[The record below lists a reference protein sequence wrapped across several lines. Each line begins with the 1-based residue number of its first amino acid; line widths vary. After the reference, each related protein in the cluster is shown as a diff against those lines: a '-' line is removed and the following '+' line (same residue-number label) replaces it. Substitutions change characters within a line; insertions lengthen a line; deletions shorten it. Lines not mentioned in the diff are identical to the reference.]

1 MRFGDVDCRAETIN
15 ELSGVAGYGIMPSV
29 CIAVMPRIPPMLPPR
44 IVLPFGLMLFCL
56 AAPVLPAAESLSVR
70 IDALVEADQVGPVAA
85 IAGDAE
91 FLRRVILDLHGLIPT
106 SAEVRTF
113 LNDAAPNKREILVD
127 RLLSSPRYAVH
138 MANVFDVMLME
149 RRPDKHVPTPEWQ
162 KYLQAAFQ
170 NNVPF
175 DQLAR
180 EILSADGVEP
190 QLRPAAKFFLDRDA
204 EPNIMAR
211 DVGRI
216 FFGMDLQCAQ
226 CHDHPLVDH
235 YLQTDYYGLYAFVN
249 RTVVFADEAAK
260 KSFLG
265 EKSDGEASY
274 KSVFTQDAGHI
285 RPQLPG
291 ENEIDEP
298 RFRQGEDYVA
308 APLPGVRPVP
318 RYSRRAKL
326 AELATN
332 GANRQFNLNI
342 ANRLWG
348 HMLGRG
354 LVHPVD
360 LHHPL
365 NPPTHPTVLDLITNE
380 FVAMK
385 FDMRGL
391 LREIALT
398 RTYQRSIEPPTELA
412 PQLAVAAGQIP
423 GLTTEYASLK
433 LVSDESRKLVETA
446 QTDFKAAR
454 ATLAAAEAAWR
465 AAETAVTTA
474 KKPVDELL
482 AAIAK
487 LQNDATTKQA
497 AVTVLAEAVGKSTE
511 AGKLLPNDKDVAGAL
526 ATLTAKQTQLAGE
539 VAAVQKSIEE
549 KTAAM
554 PPIQA
559 KLVEAYAPADVAYA
573 AYLEARK
580 PVDASKLNLITI
592 WNRHKAETLA
602 AAICKKRLEVDE
614 VHVGFQA
621 TLESVAK
628 AKAEIDL
635 RKTELAAAVNAAQQQ
650 QLDVTNKVNAV
661 AEVEKNVVETRK
673 LLDEAKALLVEKQTV
688 VQAVTDAFVKTEFA
702 LQKLP
707 GDAELTSAV
716 QKLKERLEPLVKEA
730 TVLEQTMTGRT
741 LLMAEAETKL
751 TAAKLAMSN
760 ASTELTNRQQLVG
773 EKTAVVSRTAEALRD
788 AESSVVAG
796 REKLVD
802 QWTVAAGVRTL
813 KQLSPEQLAWALMQS
828 TGVLDPQRPAA
839 DAEIEK
845 TVPKASVSNDAAL
858 AKSREMRVEQQ
869 LNEAM
874 RGNVTPFVNLYAASA
889 GQPQDDFFATPDQ
902 ALFVANGGIVI
913 GWAAGGTLAQRLAP
927 ITEAKPFAEELYLS
941 TLTRF
946 PSEIEVNEAAQY
958 LASRPAERPQAIRE
972 LIWSLVTSAEFRF
985 NH

>member
-1 MRFGDVDCRAETIN
+1 
-15 ELSGVAGYGIMPSV
+15 
-29 CIAVMPRIPPMLPPR
+29 MLPPR
-44 IVLPFGLMLFCL
+44 FVLPIGLMLFCL
-56 AAPVLPAAESLSVR
+56 AASVLPAAESLSLR
-70 IDALVEADQVGPVAA
+70 IDSLVEADQVGPVAA
-85 IAGDAE
+85 IANDAE
-91 FLRRVILDLHGLIPT
+91 FLRRVTLDLHGIVPT
-106 SAEVRTF
+106 SAEARAF
-113 LNDAAPNKREILVD
+113 LADASLNKREILVD

-170 NNVPF
+170 KNVPY

-180 EILSADGVEP
+180 EVLSADGVDP
-190 QLRPAAKFFLDRDA
+190 NLRPAAKFFLDRDA

-249 RTVVFADEAAK
+249 RTVVFADDAAK

-318 RYSRRAKL
+318 KYSRRAKL

-348 HMLGRG
+348 HMMGRG

-365 NPPTHPTVLDLITNE
+365 NPPTHPAVLDLITNE

-385 FDMRGL
+385 YDMRGL
-391 LREIALT
+391 LRELALT
-398 RTYQRSIEPPTELA
+398 RAYQRSIEPPTELA
-412 PQLAVAAGQIP
+412 PQLVAAAGQIP

-433 LVSDESRKLVETA
+433 GVSDESRKLVETA
-446 QTDFKAAR
+446 QTDFKTAR
-454 ATLAAAEAAWR
+454 AALAAAEAAWR

-474 KKPVDELL
+474 KKPVDDLL
-482 AAIAK
+482 VAIAK
-487 LQNDATTKQA
+487 LQKDATAKQA
-497 AVTVLAEAVGKSTE
+497 AVTALAEAVGKSTE
-511 AGKLLPNDKDVAGAL
+511 AGKLLPNDKDVAGAV

-539 VAAVQKSIEE
+539 VAAVQKAIEE

-559 KLVEAYAPADVAYA
+559 KLVEAYAPADAAYA
-573 AYLEARK
+573 AYVEARK
-580 PVDASKLNLITI
+580 PVDASKANLITV

-602 AAICKKRLEVDE
+602 AAIRKKRLEADE
-614 VHVGFQA
+614 VHVAFQA
-621 TLESVAK
+621 TLENIAK
-628 AKAEIDL
+628 TKAEIEL
-635 RKTELAAAVNAAQQQ
+635 RKSELAAAFSAAQQQ
-650 QLDVTNKVNAV
+650 QADVTNKVNAV
-661 AEVEKNVVETRK
+661 SEVEKVVVETRK
-673 LLDEAKALLVEKQTV
+673 LLDESKAMLVEKQSV
-688 VQAVTDAFVKTEFA
+688 VQAVTDAFAKTEFA

-730 TVLEQTMTGRT
+730 TVLEQTMAVRT
-741 LLMAEAETKL
+741 NAMTEVESKL
-751 TAAKLAMSN
+751 SAAKLAMST

-773 EKTAVVSRTAEALRD
+773 EKTAILNGTTDVLRD
-788 AESSVVAG
+788 TESAVVAG

-802 QWTVAAGVRTL
+802 QWTVAAGVRSL
-813 KQLSPEQLAWALMQS
+813 KQLSPEQLAWGLMQS

-845 TVPKASVSNDAAL
+845 TIPKASVANDAASSK
-858 AKSREMRVEQQ
+858 AREIRVEQQ

-913 GWAAGGTLAQRLAP
+913 GWAGGGTLSQRLAP
-927 ITEAKPFAEELYLS
+927 LTDAKLFADELYLS
-941 TLTRF
+941 TLTRY
-946 PSEIEVNEAAQY
+946 PSETEVNEAAQY

>member
-1 MRFGDVDCRAETIN
+1 
-15 ELSGVAGYGIMPSV
+15 
-29 CIAVMPRIPPMLPPR
+29 MLPPR
-44 IVLPFGLMLFCL
+44 IVQPFGLMLFFL
-56 AAPVLPAAESLSVR
+56 AASVLPAAESLSVR
-70 IDALVEADQVGPVAA
+70 IDSLVDADQVGPVAA
-85 IAGDAE
+85 VAGDAE
-91 FLRRVILDLHGLIPT
+91 FLRRVTLDLHGIIPT
-106 SAEVRTF
+106 AAEARTF
-113 LNDAAPNKREILVD
+113 LNDATPNKREILVD

-149 RRPDKHVPTPEWQ
+149 RRPDKHVPTAEWQ

-170 NNVPF
+170 TNVPY
-175 DQLAR
+175 DRLAR
-180 EILSADGVEP
+180 EILSADGVDP
-190 QLRPAAKFFLDRDA
+190 NLRPAAKFFLDRDA

-211 DVGRI
+211 DVGRV

-249 RTVVFADEAAK
+249 RTVVFTDEAAK

-291 ENEIDEP
+291 DNEIDEP
-298 RFRQGEDYVA
+298 RFHQGEDYIA

-318 RYSRRAKL
+318 KYSRRAKL

-332 GANRQFNLNI
+332 GTNRQFNLNI

-348 HMLGRG
+348 HMMGRG
-354 LVHPVD
+354 LVHPID

-365 NPPTHPTVLDLITNE
+365 NPPTHPAVLDLITSE

-385 FDMRGL
+385 YDIRWL
-391 LREIALT
+391 LRELALT
-398 RTYQRSIEPPTELA
+398 RAYQRSIEPPTELA
-412 PQLAVAAGQIP
+412 PQLAAAAGQIP
-423 GLTTEYASLK
+423 GLTSEYASLK
-433 LVSDESRKLVETA
+433 GVADESQKLVETA
-446 QTDFKAAR
+446 QTEFKSAR
-454 ATLAAAEAAWR
+454 ATLATAEAAWR

-474 KKPVDELL
+474 KKPVDDLL
-482 AAIAK
+482 LAIAK
-487 LQNDATTKQA
+487 LQKDAAAKQA
-497 AVTVLAEAVGKSTE
+497 AVTALAEAVAKSSE
-511 AGKLLPNDKDVAGAL
+511 AVKLLPNDKEVAGAV

-539 VAAVQKSIEE
+539 LAGVQKSIADQ
-549 KTAAM
+549 TAAM

-559 KLVEAYAPADVAYA
+559 KLVEAYVPADAAYA

-580 PVDASKLNLITI
+580 PVDAAKSNLITV
-592 WNRHKAETLA
+592 WNRHKTEALA
-602 AAICKKRLEVDE
+602 AALRKKRLVAVEA
-614 VHVGFQA
+614 HVGFQE
-621 TLESVAK
+621 TLQKIAK
-628 AKAEIDL
+628 TKAEIEQQ
-635 RKTELAAAVNAAQQQ
+635 KTELAAAVNSVQQQ
-650 QLDVTNKVNAV
+650 QVEVTSKVNAV
-661 AEVEKNVVETRK
+661 ADVEKAVVEARK
-673 LLDEAKALLVEKQTV
+673 LLDDSKAIRVEKQSV
-688 VQAVTDAFVKTEFA
+688 VQAVTDAFAKTEFA

-730 TVLEQTMTGRT
+730 SVLEQTVAGRNSA
-741 LLMAEAETKL
+741 MADVESKSS
-751 TAAKLAMSN
+751 AAKQAM
-760 ASTELTNRQQLVG
+760 AAAATELTNRQQLAG
-773 EKTAVVSRTAEALRD
+773 EKTTVLDRTTNALRD
-788 AESSVVAG
+788 AESAVASG
-796 REKLVD
+796 RETLVD
-802 QWTVAAGVRTL
+802 QWTIAAGVRSL
-813 KQLSPEQLAWALMQS
+813 KQLSPEQLAWALLQS
-828 TGVLDPQRPAA
+828 TGVLDPQRTAA

-845 TVPKASVSNDAAL
+845 TVPKASVAADPVL
-858 AKSREMRVEQQ
+858 AKSRDVRVEQQ

-874 RGNVTPFVNLYAASA
+874 RGNVTPFVSLYAASA

-902 ALFVANGGIVI
+902 ALFVANGGTVV
-913 GWAAGGTLAQRLAP
+913 GWAAGGTLAQRLATL
-927 ITEAKPFAEELYLS
+927 TEAKPFAEELYLS
-941 TLTRF
+941 TLTRY

>member
-1 MRFGDVDCRAETIN
+1 
-15 ELSGVAGYGIMPSV
+15 
-29 CIAVMPRIPPMLPPR
+29 MLPPR
-44 IVLPFGLMLFCL
+44 FVLPFGLMLFCL
-56 AAPVLPAAESLSVR
+56 AASVLPAAESLSAR
-70 IDALVEADQVGPVAA
+70 IDSLVEADQVGPVAA
-85 IAGDAE
+85 VAGDAE
-91 FLRRVILDLHGLIPT
+91 FLRRVTLDLHGLIP
-106 SAEVRTF
+106 SSNEARAF
-113 LNDAAPNKREILVD
+113 LDDASPNKREILVD

-149 RRPDKHVPTPEWQ
+149 RRPDKHVTTPEWQ

-180 EILSADGVEP
+180 EILSADGVDTN
-190 QLRPAAKFFLDRDA
+190 LRPAAKFFLDRDA
-204 EPNIMAR
+204 EPNTMAR

-249 RTVVFADEAAK
+249 RTIVFADEAAK

-308 APLPGVRPVP
+308 ATLPGVRPVP
-318 RYSRRAKL
+318 KYSRRAKL
-326 AELATN
+326 AELSTN

-348 HMLGRG
+348 HMMGRG

-365 NPPTHPTVLDLITNE
+365 NPPTHPAVFDLITNE
-380 FVAMK
+380 LVAMK
-385 FDMRGL
+385 YDIRGF
-391 LREIALT
+391 LRELALT
-398 RTYQRSIEPPTELA
+398 RTYQRSIEPPTEVA
-412 PQLAVAAGQIP
+412 PQLAAAVGQVP

-433 LVSDESRKLVETA
+433 AVSDESRKLVETA
-446 QTDFKAAR
+446 QTEFKAAR

-465 AAETAVTTA
+465 AAETAVTAA
-474 KKPVDELL
+474 KKPVDDLL
-482 AAIAK
+482 VAIAK
-487 LQNDATTKQA
+487 LQKDATAKQA
-497 AVTVLAEAVGKSTE
+497 AVTALAEAVGKSTE
-511 AGKLLPNDKDVAGAL
+511 AGKLLPNDKDVAGAV

-539 VAAVQKSIEE
+539 VAAVQKAIEE
-549 KTAAM
+549 KTATM

-559 KLVEAYAPADVAYA
+559 KLVEAYAPADAAYA
-573 AYLEARK
+573 AYVEARK
-580 PVDASKLNLITI
+580 PVDASKLNLITV
-592 WNRHKAETLA
+592 WNRHKSETLA
-602 AAICKKRLEVDE
+602 AAIRKKRLEADE
-614 VHVGFQA
+614 VHVAFQA
-621 TLESVAK
+621 TLENISK
-628 AKAEIDL
+628 TKLEIDQ
-635 RKTELAAAVNAAQQQ
+635 RKSELAAAASAAQQQ

-661 AEVEKNVVETRK
+661 AEVEKVVVETRK
-673 LLDEAKALLVEKQTV
+673 LLDESKAMLAEKQSV
-688 VQAVTDAFVKTEFA
+688 VQAVTDAFAKTEFA

-707 GDAELTSAV
+707 GDVELTSAV
-716 QKLKERLEPLVKEA
+716 QKLKERLEPLVKEVS
-730 TVLEQTMTGRT
+730 VLEQTMTGRT
-741 LLMAEAETKL
+741 SAMTDVESKL
-751 TAAKLAMSN
+751 SAAKLAMST
-760 ASTELTNRQQLVG
+760 ASTELANRQLMVS
-773 EKTAVVSRTAEALRD
+773 EKTTVLNRSAEALRD

-796 REKLVD
+796 REKLVE
-802 QWTVAAGVRTL
+802 QWTVAGGVRSL
-813 KQLSPEQLAWALMQS
+813 KQLSPEQLSWALMQS

-845 TVPKASVSNDAAL
+845 TIPKASVANDATL
-858 AKSREMRVEQQ
+858 AKSREIRVEQQ

-874 RGNVTPFVNLYAASA
+874 RGNVTPFINLYAASA

-902 ALFVANGGIVI
+902 ALFVANGGTVI
-913 GWAAGGTLAQRLAP
+913 GWAAGGTLSQRLASL
-927 ITEAKPFAEELYLS
+927 TEAKPFADELYLS
-941 TLTRF
+941 TLTRY

>member
-1 MRFGDVDCRAETIN
+1 
-15 ELSGVAGYGIMPSV
+15 
-29 CIAVMPRIPPMLPPR
+29 MLPPR
-44 IVLPFGLMLFCL
+44 FVLPFGLMLFCL
-56 AAPVLPAAESLSVR
+56 AASVLPAAESLSAR
-70 IDALVEADQVGPVAA
+70 IDSLVEADQVGPVAA
-85 IAGDAE
+85 VAGDAE
-91 FLRRVILDLHGLIPT
+91 FLRRVTLDLHGLIP
-106 SAEVRTF
+106 SSNEARAF
-113 LNDAAPNKREILVD
+113 LDDASPNKREILVD

-149 RRPDKHVPTPEWQ
+149 RRPDKHVTTPEWQ

-180 EILSADGVEP
+180 EILSADGVDTN
-190 QLRPAAKFFLDRDA
+190 LRPAAKFFLDRDA
-204 EPNIMAR
+204 EPNTMAR

-249 RTVVFADEAAK
+249 RTIVFADEAAK

-308 APLPGVRPVP
+308 ATLPGVRPVP
-318 RYSRRAKL
+318 KYSRRAKL
-326 AELATN
+326 AELSTN

-348 HMLGRG
+348 HMMGRG

-365 NPPTHPTVLDLITNE
+365 NPPTHPAVFDLITNE
-380 FVAMK
+380 LVAMK
-385 FDMRGL
+385 YDIRGF
-391 LREIALT
+391 LRELALT
-398 RTYQRSIEPPTELA
+398 RTYQRSIEPPTEVA
-412 PQLAVAAGQIP
+412 PQLAAAVGQVP

-433 LVSDESRKLVETA
+433 AVSDESRKLVETA
-446 QTDFKAAR
+446 QTEFKAAR

-465 AAETAVTTA
+465 AAETAVTAA
-474 KKPVDELL
+474 KKPVDDLL
-482 AAIAK
+482 VAIAK
-487 LQNDATTKQA
+487 LQKDATAKQA
-497 AVTVLAEAVGKSTE
+497 AVTALAEAVGKSTE
-511 AGKLLPNDKDVAGAL
+511 AGKLLPNDKDVAGAV
-526 ATLTAKQTQLAGE
+526 ATLTAKQIQLAGE

-559 KLVEAYAPADVAYA
+559 KLVEAYAPADAAYA
-573 AYLEARK
+573 AYVEARK
-580 PVDASKLNLITI
+580 PVDASKANLITV
-592 WNRHKAETLA
+592 WNRHKSETMA
-602 AAICKKRLEVDE
+602 AAIRKKRLEADE
-614 VHVGFQA
+614 VHVAFQA
-621 TLESVAK
+621 TMDNVSK
-628 AKAEIDL
+628 TKAEIDL
-635 RKTELAAAVNAAQQQ
+635 RKSELAAAVNSVEQQ
-650 QLDVTNKVNAV
+650 QLAVTSKVNAV
-661 AEVEKNVVETRK
+661 AEVEKVVLETRK
-673 LLDEAKALLVEKQTV
+673 LLDESKAMLAEKQSV
-688 VQAVTDAFVKTEFA
+688 VQAVTDAFAKTEFA

-707 GDAELTSAV
+707 GDAELSSAV

-730 TVLEQTMTGRT
+730 TVLEQTMAGRVT
-741 LLMAEAETKL
+741 AMSDVESKL
-751 TAAKLAMSN
+751 SAAKLAMST
-760 ASTELTNRQQLVG
+760 ASTDLTNRQQVVG
-773 EKTAVVSRTAEALRD
+773 EKTAVLNRATDVLRD
-788 AESSVVAG
+788 TESAVVAD

-802 QWTVAAGVRTL
+802 QWTVDAGVRSL
-813 KQLSPEQLAWALMQS
+813 KQLSPEQLSWALMQS

-839 DAEIEK
+839 DTEIEK
-845 TVPKASVSNDAAL
+845 TIPKASVANDAAL
-858 AKSREMRVEQQ
+858 AKSREIRVEQQ

-902 ALFVANGGIVI
+902 ALFVANSGTVI
-913 GWAAGGTLAQRLAP
+913 GWAAGGTLSQRLV
-927 ITEAKPFAEELYLS
+927 TLTDSKSFADELYLS
-941 TLTRF
+941 TLTRY
-946 PSEIEVNEAAQY
+946 PTEIEVNEAAQY

>member
-1 MRFGDVDCRAETIN
+1 
-15 ELSGVAGYGIMPSV
+15 
-29 CIAVMPRIPPMLPPR
+29 MLPPR
-44 IVLPFGLMLFCL
+44 FVLPIGLMLFCL
-56 AAPVLPAAESLSVR
+56 AASVLPAAESLSLR
-70 IDALVEADQVGPVAA
+70 IDSLVEADQVGPVAA
-85 IAGDAE
+85 IANDAE
-91 FLRRVILDLHGLIPT
+91 FLRRVTLDLHGIVPT
-106 SAEVRTF
+106 SAEARAF
-113 LNDAAPNKREILVD
+113 LADAAPNKREILVD

-170 NNVPF
+170 KNVPY

-180 EILSADGVEP
+180 EVLSADGVDP
-190 QLRPAAKFFLDRDA
+190 NLRPAAKFFLDRDA

-249 RTVVFADEAAK
+249 RTVVFADEVAK

-318 RYSRRAKL
+318 KYSRRAKL

-348 HMLGRG
+348 HMMGRG

-365 NPPTHPTVLDLITNE
+365 NPPSHPAVLDLITNE

-385 FDMRGL
+385 YDMRGL
-391 LREIALT
+391 LRELALT
-398 RTYQRSIEPPTELA
+398 RAYQRSIEPPIDLA
-412 PQLAVAAGQIP
+412 PQLVAAAGQIS

-433 LVSDESRKLVETA
+433 GVSDESRKLVETA
-446 QTDFKAAR
+446 QTDFKTAR
-454 ATLAAAEAAWR
+454 AALAAAEAAWR

-474 KKPVDELL
+474 KKPVDDLL
-482 AAIAK
+482 VAIAK
-487 LQNDATTKQA
+487 LQKDATAKQA
-497 AVTVLAEAVGKSTE
+497 AVTALAEAVGKSTE
-511 AGKLLPNDKDVAGAL
+511 AGKLLPNDKDVAGAV

-539 VAAVQKSIEE
+539 VAAVQKTIEE

-559 KLVEAYAPADVAYA
+559 KLVEAYAPADAAYA
-573 AYLEARK
+573 AYVEARK
-580 PVDASKLNLITI
+580 PVDASKANLITV

-602 AAICKKRLEVDE
+602 AAIRKKRLEADE
-614 VHVGFQA
+614 VHVAFQA
-621 TLESVAK
+621 TLENIAK
-628 AKAEIDL
+628 TKAEIEL
-635 RKTELAAAVNAAQQQ
+635 RKTELAAAFSAAQQQ
-650 QLDVTNKVNAV
+650 QADVTNKVNAV
-661 AEVEKNVVETRK
+661 AEVEKVVVETRK
-673 LLDEAKALLVEKQTV
+673 LLDESKAMLVEKQSV
-688 VQAVTDAFVKTEFA
+688 VQAVTDAFAKTEFA

-730 TVLEQTMTGRT
+730 TVLEQTMAVRT
-741 LLMAEAETKL
+741 NAMTDVESKL
-751 TAAKLAMSN
+751 SVAKLAMST

-773 EKTAVVSRTAEALRD
+773 EKTAILNGTTDVLRD
-788 AESSVVAG
+788 TESAVVAG

-802 QWTVAAGVRTL
+802 QWTVAAGVRSL
-813 KQLSPEQLAWALMQS
+813 KQLSPEQLAWGLMQS
-828 TGVLDPQRPAA
+828 TGVMDPQRPAA

-845 TVPKASVSNDAAL
+845 TIPKASVANDAAL
-858 AKSREMRVEQQ
+858 SKAREIRVEQQ

-913 GWAAGGTLAQRLAP
+913 GWAGGGTLSQRLAP
-927 ITEAKPFAEELYLS
+927 LTDAKLFADELYLS
-941 TLTRF
+941 TLTRY
-946 PSEIEVNEAAQY
+946 PSETEVNEAAQY